1 MYLRI
6 PCGQCDYT
14 LFIYRRARLLR
25 AFSKRITQPYSE
37 KQQGP
42 LALLK
47 TSSPCYLQACEG
59 LVLVAVRIVLLPV
72 PCVAAH
78 LLDAILSLPIQL
90 LLCLCGVAVAGGN
103 ISGTTG
109 F

>member
-59 LVLVAVRIVLLPV
+59 LVLVTVRIVLLPV

-78 LLDAILSLPIQL
+78 LLNAILSLPTQL
-90 LLCLCGVAVAGGN
+90 LLCL
-103 ISGTTG
+103 
-109 F
+109 